1 MCVYAADLDWYLCLG
16 MQAEP
21 CSANSLFGL
30 WGRTRGGGIK
40 LEDRHTFP
48 IESPPVRVSYT
59 VCVSQ

>member
-48 IESPPVRVSYT
+48 I
-59 VCVSQ
+59 